1 MRISDWSSDVCSSDL
16 AIRCC
21 EVCSILRATASLFM
35 QCLHHKQVPSLCC
48 VVCLPLSHGFARNQG
63 QGNSTVPDIVSL
75 LAEYI
80 HNLLL
85 QFGRVL
91 AALWVCGCTH
101 SAAAVSLCCRD
112 RKSTRLNSS
121 H

>member
-1 MRISDWSSDVCSSDL
+1 MNVLGTEEPNHFNMPILARQVCTS
-16 AIRCC
+16 
-21 EVCSILRATASLFM
+21 LRAAASLFM

-85 QFGRVL
+85 QQQKLHAF
-91 AALWVCGCTH
+91 A
-101 SAAAVSLCCRD
+101 SAKLDAEHAMTELIQAEA
-112 RKSTRLNSS
+112 
-121 H
+121 